1 VKSLILSAAV
11 SLTALTM
18 PVLALADDD
27 VAAGEKVFKR
37 CVACHTVDEGGR
49 NKVGPNLWNIFGSTA
64 GQRDIGYKYSNAMK
78 ASGIVWTE
86 DTMSD
91 YLENPRKAVPKTRMA
106 FPGLKKEEQREAVIE
121 YLESVTQ

>member
-1 VKSLILSAAV
+1 
-11 SLTALTM
+11 M

-64 GQRDIGYKYSNAMK
+64 GQRDIGYKYSDAMK

>member
-1 VKSLILSAAV
+1 MKTLILSAAV

-64 GQRDIGYKYSNAMK
+64 GQRDIGYKYSDAMK